1 MERLENLRHLRE
13 VDSSPVLISWECV
26 SCWWCRIARHG
37 GKDRL
42 RGKTGLPL
50 NPYFSA
56 SKLVYLL
63 ENVEGLREAAESG
76 DALFGTI
83 DTWLV
88 WKLTEGRVF
97 STDVSNASRTL
108 LMNIHDLD
116 WDKEILE
123 IFDIPLKMLPK
134 INPSSQVVGTVSG
147 IDSIRDV
154 AIGGV
159 LGDQQAALF
168 GQVCFTQSEAKCT
181 YGTCASIMMNTGE
194 HIVPSYN
201 GLLTSVAFQL
211 GKSSK
216 PQYCLEGSVA
226 YCGSLVQ
233 WLRDN
238 LCLISAAKE
247 SEVLANSV
255 DDNGGI
261 YFVPAFSGLFAPY
274 W

>member
-1 MERLENLRHLRE
+1 M
-13 VDSSPVLISWECV
+13 
-26 SCWWCRIARHG
+26 
-37 GKDRL
+37 
-42 RGKTGLPL
+42 
-50 NPYFSA
+50 
-56 SKLVYLL
+56 YLL
-63 ENVEGLREAAESG
+63 ENVEGLREAAENG
-76 DALFGTI
+76 EALFGTI

-88 WKLTEGRVF
+88 WKLTEGQVF

-108 LMNIHDLD
+108 MMNIHDLE
-116 WDKEILE
+116 WDDEILK
-123 IFDIPLKMLPK
+123 IFNIPRCMLPK
-134 INPSSQVVGTVSG
+134 INPSSHVVGLITG
-147 IDSIRDV
+147 IECLQGV

-194 HIVPSYN
+194 KIVPSYN

-211 GKSSK
+211 GKTAK

-238 LCLISAAKE
+238 VCLISAAKE
-247 SEVLANSV
+247 SEALANSV
-255 DDNGGI
+255 SDNGGV

-274 W
+274 WSVNLLHR